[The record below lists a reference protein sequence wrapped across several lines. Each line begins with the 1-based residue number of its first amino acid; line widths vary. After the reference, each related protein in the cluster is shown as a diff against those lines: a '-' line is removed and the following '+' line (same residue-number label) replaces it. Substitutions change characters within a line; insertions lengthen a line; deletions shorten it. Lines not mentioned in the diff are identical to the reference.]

1 MDMPKTVADIM
12 HPDFFHASQSDSI
25 GQLLHEMAELGIG
38 SAPVLDLAGHPL
50 GMATVR
56 EIDGCR
62 RVEELCDQLKQPVV
76 TVHQDTT
83 IESAART
90 LATHEADTL
99 VLVDDHGVAVGALRA
114 LDLLRAV
121 LGLAPS
127 RPERERSGISR
138 IGWSRGALLNLDSAH
153 HAPQAPGIILFDPG
167 GGGAHPNI
175 VWAEAAENIRERLD
189 QMLREPQDEPVLEQL
204 LGAYPRSVIFHVLVV
219 AEPERRARVLRSL
232 RAVLARRHAEPASAA
247 TE

>member
-1 MDMPKTVADIM
+1 MDMSKKVAEIM

-25 GQLLHEMAELGIG
+25 GQLLHDMAELGIG

-50 GMATVR
+50 GMASVR

-62 RVEELCDQLKQPVV
+62 RVEELCDQLKQPAV
-76 TVHQDTT
+76 TVHQDTS

-90 LATHEADTL
+90 LAANAGDTL

-127 RPERERSGISR
+127 RPERERSGHSR
-138 IGWSRGALLNLDSAH
+138 VGWSRGALLNLDSVQH

-167 GGGAHPNI
+167 GSARPNI
-175 VWAEAAENIRERLD
+175 VWAEGTDNIRERLD
-189 QMLREPQDEPVLEQL
+189 QMLREPQDEPTLEQL
-204 LGAYPRSVIFHVLVV
+204 LGAYPRSVIYHVLVV
-219 AEPERRARVLRSL
+219 TDPDRRARLLRSL
-232 RAVLARRHAEPASAA
+232 RAVLSRRRAEPAPPAD
-247 TE
+247 

>member
-1 MDMPKTVADIM
+1 MTKTVSDIM
-12 HPDFFHASQSDSI
+12 HPEFFHASQSDSI
-25 GQLLHEMAELGIG
+25 GQLLHDMAELGIG

-56 EIDGCR
+56 EIDACR
-62 RVEELCDQLKQPVV
+62 RVEDLCTHLKQPAL

-99 VLVDDHGVAVGALRA
+99 VLVDDQGVAVGALSA
-114 LDLLRAV
+114 LDLLRAL
-121 LGLAPS
+121 LGLVSGGPEQEHSSGS
-127 RPERERSGISR
+127 RG
-138 IGWSRGALLNLDSAH
+138 GWSRGALLNLDSVH

-167 GGGAHPNI
+167 GSGAHPHI
-175 VWAEAAENIRERLD
+175 VWAEAADSIRERLD
-189 QMLREPQDEPVLEQL
+189 QMLLNPQTEPVLEEL

-219 AEPERRARVLRSL
+219 SEPERRARMLRSL
-232 RAVLARRHAEPASAA
+232 RAVLAVRRAERLASA
-247 TE
+247 E

>member
-1 MDMPKTVADIM
+1 MDMAKTVAEIM
-12 HPDFFHASQSDSI
+12 HPEFFHASQSDSI
-25 GQLLHEMAELGIG
+25 GQLLHDMAELGLG

-90 LATHEADTL
+90 LAAHEADTL

-127 RPERERSGISR
+127 RPDSERGRHSR
-138 IGWSRGALLNLDSAH
+138 VGWSRGALLNLDSVQ
-153 HAPQAPGIILFDPG
+153 HAPTAPGIILFDPG
-167 GGGAHPNI
+167 GSGARPNI
-175 VWAEAAENIRERLD
+175 VWAEAADNIRERLD
-189 QMLREPQDEPVLEQL
+189 EMLREPQDEPALEEL

-219 AEPERRARVLRSL
+219 TDPERRARVLRSL
-232 RAVLARRHAEPASAA
+232 RAVLARRSLAPAQAA
-247 TE
+247 AD

>member
-1 MDMPKTVADIM
+1 MPKTVAEIM
-12 HPDFFHASQSDSI
+12 QPDFFHASQSDSI
-25 GQLLHEMAELGIG
+25 GQLLHDMAELGIG

-50 GMATVR
+50 GMASVR

-76 TVHQDTT
+76 TVHQDTS

-90 LATHEADTL
+90 LAAHAADTL

-127 RPERERSGISR
+127 RPDRERSGHSR
-138 IGWSRGALLNLDSAH
+138 VGWSRGALLNLDSVH

-167 GGGAHPNI
+167 GSARPNI
-175 VWAEAAENIRERLD
+175 VWAEAADNIRERLD

-204 LGAYPRSVIFHVLVV
+204 LGAYPRSVVYHVLVV
-219 AEPERRARVLRSL
+219 TDADRRSRLLRSL
-232 RAVLARRHAEPASAA
+232 RAVLARRRAEPAPRAA
-247 TE
+247 G